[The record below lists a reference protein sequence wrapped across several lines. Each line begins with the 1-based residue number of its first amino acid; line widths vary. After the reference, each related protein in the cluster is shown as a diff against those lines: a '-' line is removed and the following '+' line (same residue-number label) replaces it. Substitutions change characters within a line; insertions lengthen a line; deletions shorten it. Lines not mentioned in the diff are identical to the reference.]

1 MHLHLK
7 VNLRK
12 IMTQLVRKQAK
23 HAVALMVS
31 RLRTKRPEKTFSLS
45 IVDCFYFSGSSLKP
59 GARFLATC
67 SSTALVSSDVICA

>member
-12 IMTQLVRKQAK
+12 IMTRLVIKQAK
-23 HAVALMVS
+23 HAAALMVS

-45 IVDCFYFSGSSLKP
+45 TKLLIVFISRVPL
-59 GARFLATC
+59 
-67 SSTALVSSDVICA
+67 

>member
-12 IMTQLVRKQAK
+12 IMTRLVIKQAK
-23 HAVALMVS
+23 HAAALMVS

-45 IVDCFYFSGSSLKP
+45 TKLLIAFISRVPL
-59 GARFLATC
+59 
-67 SSTALVSSDVICA
+67 